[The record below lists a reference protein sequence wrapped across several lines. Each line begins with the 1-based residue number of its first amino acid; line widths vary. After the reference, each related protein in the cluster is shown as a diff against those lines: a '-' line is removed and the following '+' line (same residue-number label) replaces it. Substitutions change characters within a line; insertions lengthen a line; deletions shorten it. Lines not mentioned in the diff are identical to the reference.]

1 MRLRAYHRRLQ
12 AMAKAKGVRLIQS
25 RTERLLKQA
34 NNCEWTLGDFE
45 LRKMLTLCEELQC

>member
-45 LRKMLTLCEELQC
+45 MRKMLTLCEEIQC